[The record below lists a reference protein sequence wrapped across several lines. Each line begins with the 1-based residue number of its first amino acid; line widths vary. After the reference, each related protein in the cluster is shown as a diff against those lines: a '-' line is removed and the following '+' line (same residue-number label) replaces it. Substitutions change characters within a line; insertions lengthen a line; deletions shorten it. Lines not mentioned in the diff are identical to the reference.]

1 MSGRVSYF
9 CSLIRLI
16 RQNTRFYD
24 NPLIAD
30 DKDDLYVLHFY
41 DLPAKKPFTMYY
53 FVKEN

>member
-1 MSGRVSYF
+1 MPGRVRYF
-9 CSLIRLI
+9 LFANSINS
-16 RQNTRFYD
+16 QNTRFYD